1 MADAR
6 EAAPQKRLDGK
17 VLLVTGA
24 ARRIGRSIALRLAEQ
39 GAQVAIHYGRSKA
52 EAEQTAAECGGRV
65 FQANLGSVAEIQKLF
80 ADVHSAY
87 GRLDG
92 LVNNAA
98 VHREM
103 KILDVTEDDWD
114 SIHSIN
120 LKSVFFCSQAAVR
133 LMMSSGGGKIVNI
146 SSLAR
151 ISHRVARQ
159 SA

>member
-1 MADAR
+1 
-6 EAAPQKRLDGK
+6 
-17 VLLVTGA
+17 
-24 ARRIGRSIALRLAEQ
+24 
-39 GAQVAIHYGRSKA
+39 
-52 EAEQTAAECGGRV
+52 
-65 FQANLGSVAEIQKLF
+65 
-80 ADVHSAY
+80 
-87 GRLDG
+87 
-92 LVNNAA
+92 
-98 VHREM
+98 M